1 MPGGLAGTSQGA
13 QEGAPRPAFRPSP
26 GAGTPPRRNC
36 VPGNRVPPAV
46 QEATRRLSPRPGRR
60 RVRNGF
66 PSLLGDRAAR
76 RRDVRAR
83 WRHGPREAP
92 GSGRK
97 REARVGVRAKGSS
110 DAECARGRTAGRGG
124 RSGRLGSGR
133 RPGVRG
139 AGPALLPGLGA
150 SVRRPFALVL
160 GPRGGRGSPCSLGG
174 KGSDACRGQGCA
186 GASLVSECSGG
197 ELIEKTLVTFSS

>member
-1 MPGGLAGTSQGA
+1 MSLSNPVPAGPAAAGRGGGGRGAKSPPPPSHALRGGRGGEWMPGQADGLAGTSQ
-13 QEGAPRPAFRPSP
+13 GAPRPAFRPSP
-26 GAGTPPRRNC
+26 AAGTPPRRNC
-36 VPGNRVPPAV
+36 VPGNRVPPRAV

-110 DAECARGRTAGRGG
+110 DAECARGRAAGRVGG
-124 RSGRLGSGR
+124 CGERAQPCLLGWEPPCVHLASWSSAPVGDAA
-133 RPGVRG
+133 V
-139 AGPALLPGLGA
+139 PAL
-150 SVRRPFALVL
+150 
-160 GPRGGRGSPCSLGG
+160 GR
-174 KGSDACRGQGCA
+174 KGERCP
-186 GASLVSECSGG
+186 
-197 ELIEKTLVTFSS
+197 